1 MDRMNTLAPAVSQ
14 VPQTA
19 QELLDRFAEDCSL
32 RRMTPETIRSYVS
45 NLRTIAV
52 FLEGRNRSFLDLA
65 SDDLKA
71 ILSFALHDRGVRP
84 KTIRAYFSAL
94 SCLCDF
100 LVYEGLVASNPV
112 PPFRKRYLRDYK
124 KRGPGSD
131 GFERQLLTV
140 EQMRDLIGGTL
151 DPRDRAILMVLGKTG
166 IRRDELVRL
175 DVDDIDFATMTV
187 RLKPHPKRTNLV
199 LFIDDECA
207 RAIRAWL
214 AVRRNYTLASGCAA
228 LFVGEH
234 GDRLR
239 RQGVYEVVTSR
250 ARAAGLHDPA
260 SRDPRRRLSPH
271 AVRHWFTTWLRRNG
285 MRREFIQELRGD
297 VRGDAIDIYD
307 HICPEELRKA
317 YLACMPRLGL

>member
-1 MDRMNTLAPAVSQ
+1 MTALASVV
-14 VPQTA
+14 VPGPPTTP
-19 QELLDRFAEDCSL
+19 ELLDRFAEDCAL

-45 NLRTIAV
+45 NLRTISR
-52 FLEGRNRSFLDLA
+52 FLEGRNRSLLDLA

-71 ILSFALHDRGVRP
+71 ILSFALHDRGLRP
-84 KTIRAYFSAL
+84 KTIRGYFSAL

-100 LVYEGLVASNPV
+100 LVYESLVASNPV
-112 PPFRKRYLRDYK
+112 QPFRKRYLRDYK

-140 EQMRDLIGGTL
+140 EQMRDLVGGTL
-151 DPRDRAILMVLGKTG
+151 DPRDRAILMVLAKTG
-166 IRRDELVRL
+166 VRRDELVRL
-175 DVDDIDFATMTV
+175 DVGDIDFATMTI

-214 AVRRNYTLASGCAA
+214 AVRRNYAVAPGCAA

-234 GDRLR
+234 GGRLK

-250 ARAAGLHDPA
+250 ARMAGLHDPA
-260 SRDPRRRLSPH
+260 SRDSRRRLSPH
-271 AVRHWFTTWLRRNG
+271 ALRHWFTTWLRRNG

-297 VRGDAIDIYD
+297 VRGDAVDIYD
-307 HICPEELRKA
+307 HIDPEELRKA
-317 YLACMPRLGL
+317 YLACIPRLGL

>member
-1 MDRMNTLAPAVSQ
+1 MTALASALIAPT
-14 VPQTA
+14 PTMP
-19 QELLDRFAEDCSL
+19 ELLDRFAEDCAL
-32 RRMTPETIRSYVS
+32 RRMTQETIRSYLS
-45 NLRTIAV
+45 NLRTIGR
-52 FLEGRNRSFLDLA
+52 FLEAQAGSFLDLG

-71 ILSFALHDRGVRP
+71 VLAHALHDRGVHP
-84 KTIRAYFSAL
+84 KTVRAYFSAL

-100 LVYEGLVASNPV
+100 LVYEGLLSANPV

-124 KRGPGSD
+124 KRGPGGD

-151 DPRDRAILMVLGKTG
+151 DQRDRAILMVLAKTG
-166 IRRDELVRL
+166 IRREELVRL
-175 DVDDIDFATMTV
+175 DLGDVDFGTMTI
-187 RLKPHPKRTNLV
+187 RIKPHPKRTNLL

-207 RAIRAWL
+207 RALRTWL
-214 AVRRNYTLASGCAA
+214 SARSNYALSPGCTA

-234 GDRLR
+234 GDRLK

-250 ARAAGLHDPA
+250 ARAAGLHDPE

-271 AVRHWFTTWLRRNG
+271 ALRHWFTTWLRRNG

-297 VRGDAIDIYD
+297 VRGDAVDIYD
-307 HICPEELRKA
+307 HIDPEELRKA
-317 YLACMPRLGL
+317 YVASIPRLGL

>member
-1 MDRMNTLAPAVSQ
+1 MTALATVVAPAR
-14 VPQTA
+14 PRP
-19 QELLDRFAEDCSL
+19 QELLDRFAEDCAL
-32 RRMTPETIRSYVS
+32 RRMTPETIRSYTS
-45 NLRTIAV
+45 NLRTMAG
-52 FLEGRNRSFLDLA
+52 FLDGRNRSPLDLA

-71 ILSFALHDRGVRP
+71 ILSFALHDRAVRP

-100 LVYEGLVASNPV
+100 LVYEGFMASNPV

-124 KRGPGSD
+124 KRGPGGD

-151 DPRDRAILMVLGKTG
+151 DPRDRAILMVLAKTG
-166 IRRDELVRL
+166 VRRDELVRL
-175 DVDDIDFATMTV
+175 DVDDLDFVTMTM

-199 LFIDDECA
+199 LFLDDECA

-214 AVRRNYTLASGCAA
+214 AVRRNYALLPGCAA

-234 GDRLR
+234 GDRLQ

-250 ARAAGLHDPA
+250 ARVAGLHDPA
-260 SRDPRRRLSPH
+260 SRDSRRRLSPH
-271 AVRHWFTTWLRRNG
+271 TLRHWFTTWLRRDG

-297 VRGDAIDIYD
+297 VRGDAVDIYD
-307 HICPEELRKA
+307 HIDPEELRKA
-317 YLACMPRLGL
+317 YLACIPRLGL